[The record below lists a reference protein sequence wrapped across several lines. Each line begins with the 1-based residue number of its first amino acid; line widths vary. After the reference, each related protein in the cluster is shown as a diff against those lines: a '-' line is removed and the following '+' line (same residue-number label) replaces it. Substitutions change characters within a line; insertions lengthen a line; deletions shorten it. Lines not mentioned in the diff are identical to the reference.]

1 MGDRVAGRSQGDAR
15 GFTHGRERAMLGV
28 YVAMHRGVRR
38 EKSMLDLSAG
48 PTGVIRGAMRQ
59 TRLIVVL
66 AAVAMFLAA
75 CNRVDQGSIGF
86 WDIFWSMVVFFV
98 WVLYIFIF
106 ISIFMDIFRRN
117 DLSGAWK
124 VIWILFLFVIPF
136 ISALVYII
144 ARPKVTAQDIQM
156 ATQAEAA
163 QKAAAGVSK
172 ADELAKLQALKD
184 AGTINEA
191 QFNDLKA
198 KLLA

>member
-1 MGDRVAGRSQGDAR
+1 MATVRSALR
-15 GFTHGRERAMLGV
+15 HGRLV
-28 YVAMHRGVRR
+28 
-38 EKSMLDLSAG
+38 L
-48 PTGVIRGAMRQ
+48 P
-59 TRLIVVL
+59 L
-66 AAVAMFLAA
+66 AAVTLFLAA
-75 CNRVDQGSIGF
+75 CNRVDTGV
-86 WDIFWSMVVFFV
+86 FWSMVVFFV

-124 VIWILFLFVIPF
+124 VIWIVFLFVIPF

-156 ATQAEAA
+156 AAQAEAA
-163 QKAAAGVSK
+163 QKAAMGVST

-191 QFNDLKA
+191 QYQDLKA

>member
-1 MGDRVAGRSQGDAR
+1 
-15 GFTHGRERAMLGV
+15 
-28 YVAMHRGVRR
+28 
-38 EKSMLDLSAG
+38 
-48 PTGVIRGAMRQ
+48 
-59 TRLIVVL
+59 
-66 AAVAMFLAA
+66 
-75 CNRVDQGSIGF
+75 
-86 WDIFWSMVVFFV
+86 
-98 WVLYIFIF
+98 
-106 ISIFMDIFRRN
+106 MDIFRRN

>member
-1 MGDRVAGRSQGDAR
+1 MDRTIGTDPLGSIRSALRHAR
-15 GFTHGRERAMLGV
+15 MVL
-28 YVAMHRGVRR
+28 
-38 EKSMLDLSAG
+38 
-48 PTGVIRGAMRQ
+48 P
-59 TRLIVVL
+59 L

-75 CNRVDQGSIGF
+75 CDRVGTNQLNF
-86 WDIFWSMVVFFV
+86 WDIVWSMVIFFFMIM
-98 WVLYIFIF
+98 YIFIF

-124 VIWILFLFVIPF
+124 VIWIIFLFWIPF

-156 ATQAEAA
+156 AAQSDAA
-163 QKAAAGVSK
+163 MKAAAGVSK

>member
-1 MGDRVAGRSQGDAR
+1 MDTGIETGLMATVRSALR
-15 GFTHGRERAMLGV
+15 HGRLV
-28 YVAMHRGVRR
+28 
-38 EKSMLDLSAG
+38 L
-48 PTGVIRGAMRQ
+48 P
-59 TRLIVVL
+59 L
-66 AAVAMFLAA
+66 AAVTMFLAA
-75 CNRVDQGSIGF
+75 CSRVDTGTFGF
-86 WDIFWSMVVFFV
+86 WDVFWSMVVFFV

-124 VIWILFLFVIPF
+124 VIWIVFLFVIPF

-156 ATQAEAA
+156 AAQAEAA
-163 QKAAAGVSK
+163 QKAAMGVST

-191 QFNDLKA
+191 QYQDLKA

>member
-1 MGDRVAGRSQGDAR
+1 
-15 GFTHGRERAMLGV
+15 
-28 YVAMHRGVRR
+28 
-38 EKSMLDLSAG
+38 MLDLSAG

-124 VIWILFLFVIPF
+124 VIWIVFLFVIPF

-156 ATQAEAA
+156 AAQAEAA
-163 QKAAAGVSK
+163 QKAAMGVST

-191 QFNDLKA
+191 QYQDLKA

>member
-1 MGDRVAGRSQGDAR
+1 
-15 GFTHGRERAMLGV
+15 
-28 YVAMHRGVRR
+28 
-38 EKSMLDLSAG
+38 MLDVSAG
-48 PTGVIRGAMRQ
+48 PIGVIRGAMRQ
-59 TRLIVVL
+59 TRLIVLL

-144 ARPKVTAQDIQM
+144 ARPKVTAQDVQM
-156 ATQAEAA
+156 AAQAEAA
-163 QKAAAGVSK
+163 NKAVAGVSK

>member
-1 MGDRVAGRSQGDAR
+1 VDTGIETGLMGTIRSALR
-15 GFTHGRERAMLGV
+15 HGRLV
-28 YVAMHRGVRR
+28 
-38 EKSMLDLSAG
+38 L
-48 PTGVIRGAMRQ
+48 P
-59 TRLIVVL
+59 L
-66 AAVAMFLAA
+66 AAVTMFLAA
-75 CNRVDQGSIGF
+75 CNRVDTGTFGF
-86 WDIFWSMVVFFV
+86 WDVFWSMVVFFV

-124 VIWILFLFVIPF
+124 VIWIVFLFVIPF

-156 ATQAEAA
+156 AAQAEAA
-163 QKAAAGVSK
+163 QKAAMGVST

-191 QFNDLKA
+191 QYQDLKA

>member
-1 MGDRVAGRSQGDAR
+1 MELSNGTGLMDSFRSTLRHARV
-15 GFTHGRERAMLGV
+15 
-28 YVAMHRGVRR
+28 
-38 EKSMLDLSAG
+38 
-48 PTGVIRGAMRQ
+48 
-59 TRLIVVL
+59 VVPL

-75 CNRVDQGSIGF
+75 CNRVDTGTIGF

-124 VIWILFLFVIPF
+124 VIWIVFLFIIPF

-144 ARPKVTAQDIQM
+144 ARPRVTAQDVQM
-156 ATQAEAA
+156 ATRADAA
-163 QKAAAGVSK
+163 QKAAAGVST
-172 ADELAKLQALKD
+172 ADELTKLQGLKD
-184 AGTINEA
+184 AGTISAA
-191 QFNDLKA
+191 QFEDLKA

>member
-1 MGDRVAGRSQGDAR
+1 
-15 GFTHGRERAMLGV
+15 
-28 YVAMHRGVRR
+28 
-38 EKSMLDLSAG
+38 MLDLSAG

-86 WDIFWSMVVFFV
+86 WDIVWSMVIFFV

-124 VIWILFLFVIPF
+124 VIWILFLFIIPF

-156 ATQAEAA
+156 ATRQDAA
-163 QKAAAGVSK
+163 MKAAAGVST
-172 ADELAKLQALKD
+172 ADELTKLQALKD
-184 AGTINEA
+184 SGTISEA